1 MMKVKVVKST
11 TAPLLESR
19 INEALMELLS
29 YEKVIDI
36 KVVTSGSSSENYLA
50 VIMYDDGME

>member
-19 INEALMELLS
+19 INEALIELS
-29 YEKVIDI
+29 AEKIIDI
-36 KVVTSGSSSENYLA
+36 KVVTSGSSSSENYLA
-50 VIMYDDGME
+50 VIMYDDGMK

>member
-19 INEALMELLS
+19 INEALIELS
-29 YEKVIDI
+29 DEKIIDI
-36 KVVTSGSSSENYLA
+36 KVVTSGSSSSENYLA
-50 VIMYDDGME
+50 VIMYDDGMK